1 VIKTLYIEKYYHSK
15 VDSKICE
22 AAFDLINKKNESFT
36 EQSWNCKIR
45 TSFNFTDNISNMVE
59 LHTLKMNILSH
70 IENYMHLNEQFFNE
84 YIRNSWAN
92 IYEKDFF
99 QEKHMHENFCERYI
113 SGVTYLS
120 KNNSDLNLYS
130 KSNPALETRVKP
142 EFADIIL
149 FEDDRPHS
157 VSPNLN
163 DDLRIS
169 IAFNYVLVSEWK
181 GKK

>member
-1 VIKTLYIEKYYHSK
+1 MIKTLYTEKYYHSK
-15 VDSKICE
+15 VDSEICKV
-22 AAFDLINKKNESFT
+22 AFDLINKKNENFT

-45 TSFNFTDNISNMVE
+45 TSFNFTDNILNMIE

-70 IENYMHLNEQFFNE
+70 IEKYMHLNEQFFNG
-84 YIRNSWAN
+84 YIIKSWAN

-99 QEKHMHENFCERYI
+99 QEKHMHEGFCNRHI
-113 SGVTYLS
+113 SGVTYLTE
-120 KNNSDLNLYS
+120 NNSNLNLYPKS
-130 KSNPALETRVKP
+130 KPALEKRVTP

-149 FEDDRPHS
+149 FEDDLPHG

-163 DDLRIS
+163 DDFRIS

-181 GKK
+181 GRK